1 MEEKKMRKQRLMKAV
16 VLASALGLALTGCG
30 KEEAASTAASTAAP
44 VTEKTEEVTTE
55 GDSSETEA
63 STETTEAETEA
74 ATEGQGEGEMV
85 IPEGYTLY
93 WHDEFDQYEGRL
105 SDEDWNYEVHPAGW
119 VNAELQRYEDD
130 EKYAYVKNGE
140 LVIQSL
146 KEVDD
151 DGNVTYVSGRV
162 TTQHKH
168 ALKYGY
174 IEARLKV
181 PTGKGFLPAFWMMPE
196 EEAHYGQWPKC
207 GEIDIMEVL
216 GNSTN
221 MNYGTLHFGEPHKQ
235 NQGSYTLASGDFHS
249 EYHTFAVE
257 WTPNS
262 FKWYVD
268 GQLYYECNDWYTND
282 SAGNPIADYPA
293 PFNQQFHV
301 ILNVAVGGNWPGDP
315 DDSTIFDEE
324 NSSMKIDYVRMFRK
338 KNYNEN
344 VSKPVREMHFKEAD
358 ATGNFVTNGDF
369 AEAEDLTDDTDWKFL
384 ELMDGKGSAKI
395 ENGEIV
401 ISTDNY
407 GTEEYS
413 IQLVQPGM
421 PMVKG
426 KKYKYSFEAYA
437 DEDRKMKAAVTAPTA
452 DWIRYF
458 DDTTVNLT
466 KDWQEFSFT
475 FDMDKADD
483 DAGRVEFNMGNQ
495 GSTATIHIRNVRL
508 EEVE

>member
-1 MEEKKMRKQRLMKAV
+1 MRKKSMKAV
-16 VLASALGLALTGCG
+16 VLMTALGFVLTGCG
-30 KEEAASTAASTAAP
+30 SGESGTTAQNNAASET
-44 VTEKTEEVTTE
+44 VKTEEVT
-55 GDSSETEA
+55 
-63 STETTEAETEA
+63 A
-74 ATEGQGEGEMV
+74 ATENNSTEDTATETETPTEATEDNTTSTEQEGNGEMV
-85 IPEGYTLY
+85 IPEGYSLL

-105 SDEDWNYEVHPAGW
+105 SEEDWNYEVHPAGW

-140 LVIQSL
+140 LVIQSV

-151 DGNVTYVSGRV
+151 AGNVSYVSGRV

-196 EEAHYGQWPKC
+196 EEGYYGQWPKC

-221 MNYGTLHFGEPHKQ
+221 TNYGTLHFGEPHKQ
-235 NQGSYTLASGDFHS
+235 NQGSYTLESGDFHD

-257 WTPNS
+257 WAPN
-262 FKWYVD
+262 FFRWYVD
-268 GQLYYECNDWYTND
+268 GQLYYECNDWFTALD
-282 SAGNPIADYPA
+282 GGEPKDYPA
-293 PFNQQFHV
+293 PFNQRFHV

-315 DDSTIFDEE
+315 DDNTIFDEE
-324 NSSMKIDYVRMFRK
+324 HSSMKIDYVRMFRK

-344 VSKPVREMHFKEAD
+344 VTKPVREMVFKEAD
-358 ATGNFVTNGDF
+358 STGNFVTNGDF
-369 AEAEDLTDDTDWKFL
+369 AEAEDLTDDTAWKFL

-401 ISTDNY
+401 ITTDNF

-421 PMVKG
+421 PMMKG

-437 DEDRKMKAAVTAPTA
+437 DEDRKMKAAVTAPTV

-475 FDMDKADD
+475 FDMDKNDD

-495 GSTATIHIRNVRL
+495 GSTAAIHIRNVRL
-508 EEVE
+508 EVVE